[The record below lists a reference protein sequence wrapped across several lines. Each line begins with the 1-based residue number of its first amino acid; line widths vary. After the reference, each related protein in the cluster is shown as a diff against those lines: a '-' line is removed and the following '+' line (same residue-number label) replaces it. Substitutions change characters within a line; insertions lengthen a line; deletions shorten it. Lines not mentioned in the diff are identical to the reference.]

1 MHDMNFFAPLQVS
14 RGTRQRGPDIRILL
28 GLVVAVIVI
37 APIAGFG
44 YEWMLKNS
52 ISSLQAELSQP
63 DNAAALTRLD
73 ALQAQ
78 KQSFDASLPVLQ
90 KEDSALTSMEWISE
104 KVLQV
109 LNDTVPKQIQ
119 FNVVAMANRDVQ
131 ISGISVDRPA
141 IAEMEYALRQSG
153 IAENIMVSSILRDE
167 NGSYQYSINFKA
179 KDVMPQ

>member
-1 MHDMNFFAPLQVS
+1 
-14 RGTRQRGPDIRILL
+14 
-28 GLVVAVIVI
+28 
-37 APIAGFG
+37 
-44 YEWMLKNS
+44 
-52 ISSLQAELSQP
+52 
-63 DNAAALTRLD
+63 
-73 ALQAQ
+73 
-78 KQSFDASLPVLQ
+78 
-90 KEDSALTSMEWISE
+90 MEWISE

-153 IAENIMVSSILRDE
+153 IAEDIMVSSILRDE
-167 NGSYQYSINFKA
+167 NGAYQYSINFKA